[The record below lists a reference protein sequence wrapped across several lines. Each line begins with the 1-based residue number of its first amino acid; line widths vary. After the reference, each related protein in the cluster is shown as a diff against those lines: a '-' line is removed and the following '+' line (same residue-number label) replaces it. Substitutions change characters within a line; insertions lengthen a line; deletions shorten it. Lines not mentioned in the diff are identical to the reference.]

1 MKTAPHIAQHVATL
15 AAELPVE
22 DIWYFEASHA
32 VECES
37 GKALS
42 PGPHLVSEGEEAYKI
57 EALRRQPP
65 WRGLPRCLRAC
76 LSAEQHFTNLP
87 RPLVLKMAMT
97 AGKCVYQK

>member
-1 MKTAPHIAQHVATL
+1 MKTSPHIAQHVATL

-37 GKALS
+37 GKPFHLVL
-42 PGPHLVSEGEEAYKI
+42 LVSEGEEAYKV
-57 EALRRQPP
+57 EALAGSLLGEDCRDVSVHAFPQTA
-65 WRGLPRCLRAC
+65 LY
-76 LSAEQHFTNLP
+76 QLP

-97 AGKCVYQK
+97 AGQCVYQK